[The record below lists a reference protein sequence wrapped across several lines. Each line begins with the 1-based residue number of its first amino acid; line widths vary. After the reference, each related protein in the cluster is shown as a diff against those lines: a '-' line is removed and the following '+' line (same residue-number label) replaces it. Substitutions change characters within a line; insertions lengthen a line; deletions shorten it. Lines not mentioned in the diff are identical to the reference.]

1 VTNLFDR
8 APPIAA
14 NFTDFTG
21 ATPTNQTV
29 YDVLGRRFTLGV
41 TVRF

>member
-1 VTNLFDR
+1 MFDR
-8 APPIAA
+8 APPIVA

-21 ATPTNQTV
+21 ATPTNKTV
-29 YDVLGRRFTLGV
+29 YDVLGRRFSAGV